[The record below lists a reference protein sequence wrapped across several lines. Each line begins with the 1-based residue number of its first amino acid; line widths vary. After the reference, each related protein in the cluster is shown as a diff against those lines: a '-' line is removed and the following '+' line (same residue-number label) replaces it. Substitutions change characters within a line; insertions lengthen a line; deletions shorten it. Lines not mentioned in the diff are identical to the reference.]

1 MNGREILKKGKHSSK
16 TFTIIYCICIFVIIA
31 TFFYAAYKLGNET
44 PEATN
49 FTENGAVGMEPDKY
63 VYMKVDGLSDL
74 IATYGPSESEYTD
87 ENEKYYIAIS
97 DGYWYI
103 VNLDNETLNKLKE
116 IQSFTF
122 GEIENQPES
131 VTIYGMTEEVPQEL
145 KQIAIDIYNEGLTE
159 EEQMS
164 IEEFDQCYGSVLLNV
179 RKTPEDLTVE
189 TLIIGICIIVF
200 GITVIAHIC
209 DKIIRLRVYKYLK
222 KNEYLEDLSK
232 QLDDDV
238 EEKFFNDRVIF
249 TKDYFVDTYKSEF
262 CAVKYSDIKW
272 IHTHIVKY
280 NGIITVSNSI
290 ILHMKDGKTNFQ
302 CLTAKGTIKQEFENV
317 FSKLCEKM
325 PADSLKG
332 YTRENIKEFK
342 NYKKELKNNVL

>member
-122 GEIENQPES
+122 GEIENQPEP

-145 KQIAIDIYNEGLTE
+145 KQIAIDIYNDGLTE

-189 TLIIGICIIVF
+189 TIIIGISIIVF
-200 GITVIAHIC
+200 VVTVIAHIC

-222 KNEYLEDLSK
+222 NNEYIEDISK

-238 EEKFFNDRVIF
+238 EEKFFNDKVIF

-280 NGIITVSNSI
+280 NGMVPVSNSI
-290 ILHMKDGKTNFQ
+290 ILHLKDGKTNFQ
-302 CLTAKGTIKQEFENV
+302 CLTIHGTIKQEFENV
-317 FSKLCEKM
+317 FSKICEKM